1 MPHFGL
7 SLVAAVPGLF
17 AAVTLGEEGL
27 ARRMLLDPSLPAVNR
42 RAPEA
47 FHARLDTSQGTIVL
61 EIRREWAPH
70 GVDRFFNLAD
80 AGYYDGA
87 RFFRVV
93 EGRWAQFGVHGDPAV
108 SQAWRDRTIPDD
120 PRRLSNL
127 RGTIAFAFAVPGGRA
142 TQVFFNLRD
151 NSDAFDKE
159 PFVPFGRIVE
169 GIEVLDRLNSEYGER
184 AGGGIR
190 AGRQAPLFEG
200 GNAWLAREFPRLDF
214 VRKLDVEP

>member
-1 MPHFGL
+1 LL
-7 SLVAAVPGLF
+7 SAGVWAGV
-17 AAVTLGEEGL
+17 EGL
-27 ARRMLLDPSLPAVNR
+27 PRRLLLDPSLPEVNR

-47 FHARLDTSQGTIVL
+47 FRVRLETSRGTIVV
-61 EIRREWAPH
+61 EIRREWAPR

-93 EGRWAQFGVHGDPAV
+93 EGRWAQFGVHGDPQVA
-108 SQAWRDRTIPDD
+108 QAWRARTIPDD

-127 RGTIAFAFAVPGGRA
+127 RGTIAFAFAVPNGRT

-151 NSDAFDKE
+151 NAEAFDEE
-159 PFVPFGRIVE
+159 PFVPFGRVAS
-169 GIEVLDRLNSEYGER
+169 GLEVLDRLNPEYGER

-190 AGRQAPLFEG
+190 AGRQAPLFDG

-214 VRKLDVEP
+214 IERAVLEPAPDRGAR